1 MNLNKVIIA
10 GRLTADVQLKS
21 TQSGRS
27 VARMTVATNRRWNDS
42 DGKKHEEAEFHT
54 VILWGKQ
61 AEASSQFLSK
71 GNLVLVEGRL
81 ATRSYADKEGI
92 ERKATEIIAEKVEF
106 GQREERAV
114 PMHVRPEDMPPM
126 E

>member
-21 TQSGRS
+21 TQSGQS
-27 VARMTVATNRRWNDS
+27 VARMSVATNRKWNDK

-61 AEASSQFLSK
+61 AEVASQFLSK
-71 GNLVLVEGRL
+71 GSGVLVEGRL
-81 ATRSYADKEGI
+81 STRSYADKEGN
-92 ERKATEIIAEKVEF
+92 ERKVTEIIAEKVEF
-106 GQREERAV
+106 GQREEKKV
-114 PMHVRPEDMPPM
+114 PMHVRPEDA